1 MIGASERLIWGY
13 PRERPPGKG
22 FCTCRRSRS
31 PHQEG
36 TSVVNGIR
44 VVEPVRVTVGDRQV
58 ASHVGLHLLGEI
70 AERTGLAFEYSAA
83 VPFAGERAPVHDRG
97 RLLAQ
102 AAVRLAGGGICV

>member
-1 MIGASERLIWGY
+1 M
-13 PRERPPGKG
+13 
-22 FCTCRRSRS
+22 
-31 PHQEG
+31 
-36 TSVVNGIR
+36 NGSR

-83 VPFAGERAPVHDRG
+83 VSFRGERAPVHDRG

-102 AAVRLAGGGICV
+102 VAVMLAGGGICVSDMAVLRDQPALFGEVASD